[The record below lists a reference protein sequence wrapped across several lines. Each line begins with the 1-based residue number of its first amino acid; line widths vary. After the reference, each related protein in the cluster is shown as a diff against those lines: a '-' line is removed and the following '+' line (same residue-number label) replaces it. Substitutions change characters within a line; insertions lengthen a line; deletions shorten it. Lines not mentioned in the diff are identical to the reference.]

1 MSLRAAL
8 AIYMSAWVRARRGSV
23 SETGT
28 PRRTCCGQRM
38 DKARTCPGHSR
49 TLPDTRGHD
58 KARRRCRDSARVAY
72 CCAGA
77 RINRT
82 DRTAQRVDR
91 RGARW
96 PRTRL
101 GKVAWGCSPPAG
113 VSARIYISR
122 GRASAHQTRTRTR
135 TSTHPHRYTR
145 TRTYGPQFCG
155 RRPCGQPPAK
165 PPRPAELAGTRACQW
180 LMPRCGVPQGQ
191 CDGPRQCRR
200 VGYSGGAVP
209 RMEAWQRQLVVCV
222 AVNSK
227 GALIVRVLRLNSS
240 G

>member
-49 TLPDTRGHD
+49 TLPGTRGHG

-77 RINRT
+77 HKPHR
-82 DRTAQRVDR
+82 QRRRVAHR

-101 GKVAWGCSPPAG
+101 GKVAWGCSLPAG
-113 VSARIYISR
+113 VSSRIYISR
-122 GRASAHQTRTRTR
+122 GRSSAHHTRTRTR
-135 TSTHPHRYTR
+135 TSTYIHADTPAHGRTAHSFVATGLAASHPPSLQ
-145 TRTYGPQFCG
+145 GPLNSPV
-155 RRPCGQPPAK
+155 RVPASGLC
-165 PPRPAELAGTRACQW
+165 RDAA
-180 LMPRCGVPQGQ
+180 
-191 CDGPRQCRR
+191 CRR
-200 VGYSGGAVP
+200 DNATGRASAGVWDTLGERFPGWRLG
-209 RMEAWQRQLVVCV
+209 
-222 AVNSK
+222 K
-227 GALIVRVLRLNSS
+227 GN
-240 G
+240 